1 VLRTIAVVLAL
12 AGAAHAERP
21 LVAAG
26 DRQPRIHRDVAYAAP
41 VGAALG
47 SLASWHQIWDA
58 DTGVP
63 LRMWGPSLPAFGT
76 IASAATAEAAARAF
90 VAEHLAVL
98 APGATASDFVV
109 ASNTVTGAI
118 RTVGFEQTA
127 HGLRV
132 LGGSIA
138 VTFERDHLVMVGST
152 AMPNIAVRMPTGML
166 AAATLDRS
174 ATAFLAGDNLSS
186 HVARHGERVI
196 LPLIFTR
203 GAKPTTDIAY
213 RVADTVMVAAD
224 RGGDRWDVWLDA
236 ADGAPIARASRVVF
250 SSGTVDFDT
259 PDRYPAGG
267 RSAKPAPNATHTVDG
282 VVTTSDAN
290 GVVTWTAAGAA
301 VLLPGLS
308 GPMTNVMTVT
318 GATATDSL
326 SLPAGGSVIWS
337 HPDDPQIDAQ
347 LDAFIYAT
355 QAKQFVGTRLDP
367 ALAFLSEITQVFVN
381 DNSGTCNA
389 YSASDNS
396 IHFYAENATCENT
409 GRIADV
415 VYHEFGHS
423 VHRSSVLPGVGSFD
437 SSASEGFADTLAVSI
452 TGDPGMGRGFFYTS
466 DPLRDLDPVG
476 IEKKWPDDADGEPHD
491 EGEIIGETL
500 YDLRK
505 GLEAQLGTA
514 AGFTKFLA
522 IFDGEL
528 QRSVDIP
535 STYADAL
542 LVDDDDGDLSNG
554 VPDECAIDSAFAI
567 HGLTTPEV
575 TLGLAPPT
583 VTNHTVSL
591 VVPVPAHVNPACPLT
606 VSSATLTWRLRDSTT
621 TTDVPLVATGTTYA
635 AELPTA
641 PDGSTLLFH
650 VVIAFSDGS
659 SVAFPANRADPDYQ
673 IYTGPVTTLQCFD
686 FESGDQGWIHA
697 GNPSNKDEWEVGAP
711 EGLNGDPAAAHG
723 GMNVL
728 GIDLDHDGLYS
739 PATSQSATSPP
750 IDLKGFTNVR
760 LQYYRW
766 LGTRD
771 NKLDHA
777 TISANAIAVW
787 TNYASPTMAAV
798 SHIDREW
805 RFHDLDLTP
814 VLSAAT
820 NAPLVLKFDLVS
832 GRGGTLGGWTIDD
845 VCVVGIGAPGPVCGN
860 GMLETGEQCDDG
872 NVINGD
878 GCSAACQTEP
888 EPSIAPPE
896 GCCSTGRGGSGA
908 IVLSLATLCL
918 VLRRRRRRT

>member
-1 VLRTIAVVLAL
+1 MLRTIAVVLAL
-12 AGAAHAERP
+12 AGTAHAERP

-26 DRQPRIHRDVAYAAP
+26 DRQPRIHREVAYAAP
-41 VGAALG
+41 AGAALG
-47 SLASWHQIWDA
+47 PLASWHQIWDA
-58 DTGVP
+58 ETGVP

-76 IASAATAEAAARAF
+76 IASAATAEAAARRFLAD
-90 VAEHLAVL
+90 HLAVL

-109 ASNTVTGAI
+109 VSNTATGAI

-127 HGLRV
+127 RGLRV

-152 AMPNIAVRMPTGML
+152 ALPNIAVRMPTGTL
-166 AAATLDRS
+166 AATTLERS

-186 HVARHGERVI
+186 HVVRHGERVI
-196 LPLIFTR
+196 LPLVF
-203 GAKPTTDIAY
+203 AHDIAY
-213 RVADTVMVAAD
+213 RVVDTVTVAAD
-224 RGGDRWDVWLDA
+224 RGGDRWEVWLDA
-236 ADGAPIARASRVVF
+236 NDGAPIARASLVAF
-250 SSGTVDFDT
+250 SSGTVEFDT

-267 RSAKPAPNATHTVDG
+267 RSAKPAPDATHTVDG
-282 VVTTSDAN
+282 VATTSDLD
-290 GVVTWTAAGAA
+290 GVVTWTSAGAA
-301 VLLPGLS
+301 TVLPGLT
-308 GPMTNVMTVT
+308 GPMTNVTTVT
-318 GATATDSL
+318 GPTATDSL
-326 SLPAGGSVIWS
+326 SLPASGSVVWS
-337 HPDDPQIDAQ
+337 HPDDPQLDSQ

-355 QAKQFVGTRLDP
+355 QAKQFVATRLDP
-367 ALAFLSEITQVFVN
+367 TLAFLSEVTQVFVN
-381 DNSGTCNA
+381 DHSDTCNA
-389 YSASDNS
+389 YSAADNS
-396 IHFYAENATCENT
+396 VHFYAENAMCENT

-423 VHRSSVLPGVGSFD
+423 VHRTSVIPGVGNFD
-437 SSASEGFADTLAVSI
+437 PSASEGFADTLAVSI

-476 IEKKWPDDADGEPHD
+476 IEKKWPYDADGEPHD
-491 EGEIIGETL
+491 EGEIIGEAL

-505 GLEAQLGTA
+505 ALEAELGTT
-514 AGFTKFLA
+514 AGFTKFLE

-567 HGLTTPEV
+567 HGLTTPDV
-575 TLGLAPPT
+575 TLGLEPPT

-591 VVPVPAHVNPACPLT
+591 VVHAPAHVNPACPLT

-621 TTDVPLVATGTTYA
+621 TTDIPLVATGMTYA
-635 AELPTA
+635 ADLPTT

-650 VVIAFSDGS
+650 VTLAFSDGS
-659 SVAFPANRADPDYQ
+659 SIAYPANLADPDYQ

-686 FESGDQGWIHA
+686 FESGDQGWIHT
-697 GNPSNKDEWEVGAP
+697 GNPTDRDEWEVGAP
-711 EGLNGDPAAAHG
+711 EGLGGDPAAAHG
-723 GMNVL
+723 GTNVL
-728 GIDLDHDGLYS
+728 GIDLDHDGRYS
-739 PATSQSATSPP
+739 SSAAQSATSPP
-750 IDLKGFTNVR
+750 IDLKGFRNVR

-766 LGTRD
+766 LEVRD
-771 NKLDHA
+771 NKFDHA
-777 TISANAIAVW
+777 TISANAITVW
-787 TNYASPTMAAV
+787 ANYASPTMGPV
-798 SHIDREW
+798 SHLDSEW
-805 RFHDLDLTP
+805 RFHDIDLTP
-814 VLSAAT
+814 ALPAAT
-820 NAPLVLKFDLVS
+820 NAPLVLQFSLVS

-860 GMLETGEQCDDG
+860 GVLETGEQCDDG
-872 NVINGD
+872 NVIDGD

-918 VLRRRRRRT
+918 VLRRRS